1 MADLRVSRRGVLVG
15 AAVGGGLLVAWG
27 LMPRTWNTPLTPAD
41 GEQAFGAWLK
51 IARDG
56 VVTVAV
62 PQLEM
67 GQGVTTLLPQVIATE
82 LGADWR
88 QVAVEPAPV
97 SGAYAN
103 VPLARRWAPLWMPAW
118 PALADDDLLATRFAQ
133 VSLFTATA
141 AGTTL
146 AAYEAECRAAA
157 ASARAVLCMAAADR
171 WDATWEECATAE
183 GFVTLGDKR
192 ASFAELAEDAAEYD
206 PPDPPPL
213 RTEPPR
219 ERPLAGEAEQQ
230 TAFPRVDAPAKV
242 DGSYLFAGDV
252 RLPDMVYAAIRHGP
266 LPQAELTDYDARR
279 MPGLVRLVNGKRWL
293 AAIATNWWA
302 AEQALDAM
310 APRFEVV
317 GPLDGDRIDEA
328 LEQALTQGKAVRVAT
343 RGDGDRRM
351 GEPSLTFRY
360 EIGPAVHATAET
372 ASATARLADGKL
384 ELWLAAQA
392 PERARIAAAEAVG
405 MSLDDVVLYPMPA
418 GGSFDRRLE
427 HDHAIEVALLASEL
441 SPQPVQLVWS
451 RWQEMLAGRPR
462 TPAKA
467 LLSAKLGSDGTIA
480 DWRARIAMPATALE
494 WGARLFDNRTPWAAV
509 EESRGDA
516 DALALDGAMPP
527 YAINNVAV
535 DHVPATIRLP
545 TGRMRGG
552 ADAITAFFTESMID
566 EIAHRY
572 QREPLSYRIAMLGE
586 DPRMVACLQ
595 SAARLAQ
602 WDAGRDQ
609 SGQGLACHRMG
620 DAENG
625 GRIACIATARAG
637 EGGVRVSR
645 LTATVDI
652 GRIVNIELARQQ
664 IEGGLIFGLGLAVGS
679 TTGYFDGLP
688 TSQRLGDL
696 ALPRLADCP
705 EIMVEFIDSEAE
717 PFDPGEL
724 GATVA
729 APAIANA
736 LFSATGLRFRRLPL
750 LSEGL

>member
-15 AAVGGGLLVAWG
+15 GAVGGGLLVAWA
-27 LMPRTWNTPLTPAD
+27 LMPRTYPTPLASAA

-67 GQGVTTLLPQVIATE
+67 GQGVTTLLPQVIAME

-103 VPLARRWAPLWMPAW
+103 VPLARQWAPLWMPFW
-118 PALADDDLLATRFAQ
+118 PALADDDLLAGRFAQ
-133 VSLFTATA
+133 ISRFTATA
-141 AGTTL
+141 AGTSL
-146 AAYEAECRAAA
+146 AAYEAECREAA

-171 WDATWEECATAE
+171 WNTTWEECTASD
-183 GFVTLGDKR
+183 GFVMFGDRR
-192 ASFAELAEDAAEYD
+192 ASFAELAETAADYD

-213 RTEPPR
+213 RTTPPR
-219 ERPLAGEAEQQ
+219 ERPLAGEAEQE
-230 TAFPRVDAPAKV
+230 TAFPRLDAPAKV
-242 DGSYLFAGDV
+242 DGSFLFAGDV

-266 LPQAELTDYDARR
+266 LPQAELTDFEAVRF
-279 MPGLVRLVNGKRWL
+279 PGLVRLVKGKRWL
-293 AAIATNWWA
+293 AAIASNWWA

-310 APRFEVV
+310 APRFRVT
-317 GPLDGDRIDEA
+317 GPLDSDRIDSA
-328 LEQALTQGKAVRVAT
+328 LEAALTEGKAIRLVT
-343 RGDGDRRM
+343 RGEGDKGM
-351 GEPSLTFRY
+351 GEPDLTLRY
-360 EIGPAVHATAET
+360 EVGPAVHATPET
-372 ASATARLADGKL
+372 ASATARLADGRL
-384 ELWLAAQA
+384 ELWLASQA
-392 PERARIAAAEAVG
+392 PERAREAAAEALG
-405 MSLDDVVLYPMPA
+405 LSLDQVVHYPMPA

-427 HDHAIEVALLASEL
+427 HDHAIEVALLAREL
-441 SPQPVQLVWS
+441 SPRPVQLVWS

-462 TPAKA
+462 APAKA
-467 LLSAKLGSDGTIA
+467 LLSARVASDGTIA
-480 DWRARIAMPATALE
+480 DWRARIAMPATARE
-494 WGARLFDNRTPWAAV
+494 WGARLFGNRSPWAAI
-509 EESRGDA
+509 A
-516 DALALDGAMPP
+516 DARAEGDKLALEGAMPP
-527 YAINNVAV
+527 YAIANAAV
-535 DHVPATIRLP
+535 DHVPATIHLP

-552 ADAITAFFTESMID
+552 ADAVTAFFTESFID
-566 EIAHRY
+566 ELAHRY
-572 QREPLSYRIAMLGE
+572 KREPLSYRVAMLGE

-595 SAARLAQ
+595 SVARLAQ
-602 WDAGRDQ
+602 WDAGQDQ
-609 SGQGLACHRMG
+609 SGQGLACHRLG
-620 DAENG
+620 EFDRG
-625 GRIACIATARAG
+625 GRIACIATARAA

-664 IEGGLIFGLGLAVGS
+664 IEGGLVFGLSLAVGA

-688 TSQRLGDL
+688 TSQRLGDM

-705 EIMVEFIDSEAE
+705 EIVVEFIDSEAE

-724 GATVA
+724 GVTVV

>member
-1 MADLRVSRRGVLVG
+1 MADLRISRRGVLVG

-27 LMPRTWNTPLTPAD
+27 LMPRTWNTPLTPAE

-67 GQGVTTLLPQVIATE
+67 GQGVTTLLPQIIASE

-88 QVAVEPAPV
+88 QIAVEPAPV

-103 VPLARRWAPLWMPAW
+103 IPLARRWAPLWMPVW
-118 PALADDDLLATRFAQ
+118 PALADDDLLAGRFAQ
-133 VSLFTATA
+133 VSRFTATA

-146 AAYEAECRAAA
+146 DAYEQACREAA
-157 ASARAVLCMAAADR
+157 ASARALLCMAAADR
-171 WDATWEECATAE
+171 WDATWEECSTAE
-183 GFVTLGDKR
+183 GFVILGDKR
-192 ASFAELAEDAAEYD
+192 ASFAELAEDAADFD

-219 ERPLAGEAEQQ
+219 ERPIAGEAAQD
-230 TAFPRVDAPAKV
+230 TAFPRLDGPAKV
-242 DGSYLFAGDV
+242 DGTFQFAGDV
-252 RLPDMVYAAIRHGP
+252 RLPDMLYAAIRHGP
-266 LPQAELTDYDARR
+266 LPQAELTDFDPVRT
-279 MPGLVRLVNGKRWL
+279 PGLVQLVNGKRWL
-293 AAIATNWWA
+293 AAVATNWWA
-302 AEQALDAM
+302 AEQALDRM
-310 APRFEVV
+310 APRFRVT
-317 GPLDGDRIDEA
+317 GPLDGDRIDNA
-328 LEQALTQGKAVRVAT
+328 LEQALTKGKAVRIAT
-343 RGDGDRRM
+343 RGDGDSRM
-351 GEPSLTFRY
+351 GEPSLTLRY
-360 EIGPAVHATAET
+360 EIGPAVHSTPET
-372 ASATARLADGKL
+372 ASATARLADGRL
-384 ELWLAAQA
+384 ELWLASQA
-392 PERARIAAAEAVG
+392 PERARIAAAEALG

-418 GGSFDRRLE
+418 GGSFDRRLD
-427 HDHAIEVALLASEL
+427 HDHAIEAALLAREL
-441 SPQPVQLVWS
+441 APRPVQLVWS

-462 TPAKA
+462 APAKA
-467 LLSAKLGSDGTIA
+467 LVSVKLGGDGSIA
-480 DWRARIAMPATALE
+480 DWRTRVAMPATAIE
-494 WGARLFDNRTPWAAV
+494 WGARLFSGRTPWAAV
-509 EESRGDA
+509 DDARGQA
-516 DALALDGAMPP
+516 DALALDGALPP
-527 YAINNVAV
+527 YGIANAAI
-535 DHVPATIRLP
+535 DHVPATIHLP

-552 ADAITAFFTESMID
+552 GDAVTAFFTESMID
-566 EIAHRY
+566 EIAQRY
-572 QREPLSYRIAMLGE
+572 QREPLSYRIAMLGD
-586 DPRMVACLQ
+586 DPRMVTCLQ

-620 DAENG
+620 DAEAG

-645 LTATVDI
+645 LTAAVDI

-664 IEGGLIFGLGLAVGS
+664 VEGGLVFGLSLAVGA

-688 TSQRLGDL
+688 TGQRLGDM

-705 EIMVEFIDSEAE
+705 EIVVEFIDSEAA

-724 GATVA
+724 GVTAV